1 MDQERYEFREVE
13 DARERVAEDVRSV
26 AYNANVVERGK
37 EAAQNKIED
46 AKGAVMDRVQGAKDA
61 IGSAGM
67 RVRHVTV
74 ENPIAMLLAGM
85 AVGFLAGMMLPVT
98 RFESDRIGP
107 MTDQMKDKMSE
118 AGGEIVRRGG
128 EVIKDTIEA
137 TKEAAA
143 ASIRTQTAEMMPDDT
158 ASMT

>member
-1 MDQERYEFREVE
+1 MDQ
-13 DARERVAEDVRSV
+13 
-26 AYNANVVERGK
+26 VER
-37 EAAQNKIED
+37 ED
-46 AKGAVMDRVQGAKDA
+46 AKNSVMDRMQDAKDA

-67 RVRHVTV
+67 RVRDVTV

-85 AVGFLAGMMLPVT
+85 AVGFLVGMMLPVS

-107 MTDQMKDKMSE
+107 MTDQVKDKMRE

-143 ASIRTQTAEMMPDDT
+143 ASIRTQTAEMMPGDT

>member
-13 DARERVAEDVRSV
+13 DARER
-26 AYNANVVERGK
+26 GK
-37 EAAQNKIED
+37 EAAQNKIDD
-46 AKGAVMDRVQGAKDA
+46 AKGAVMDRVRG
-61 IGSAGM
+61 
-67 RVRHVTV
+67 VTV
-74 ENPIAMLLAGM
+74 ENPIGMLLAGV
-85 AVGFLAGMMLPVT
+85 AIGFLVGMMLPVS
-98 RFESDRIGP
+98 RFESERIGP
-107 MTDQMKDKMSE
+107 MTDQMKDKMRE

-137 TKEAAA
+137 TKEAAT

>member
-37 EAAQNKIED
+37 EAAQNKVDD
-46 AKGAVMDRVQGAKDA
+46 AKNAVMDRVNSAKDA

-67 RVRHVTV
+67 RVRGATV
-74 ENPIAMLLAGM
+74 ENPMSMLLGGL
-85 AVGFLAGMMLPVT
+85 AVGFLVGMMLPVT
-98 RFESDRIGP
+98 RFESERIGP
-107 MTDQMKDKMSE
+107 MTDQMKDTMRE

-137 TKEAAA
+137 TKEAAS

-158 ASMT
+158 SSMT

>member
-26 AYNANVVERGK
+26 AYNANVVERTK
-37 EAAQNKIED
+37 EAAQNKIDD

-67 RVRHVTV
+67 RVRDVTV
-74 ENPIAMLLAGM
+74 ENPIGMLLAGM
-85 AVGFLAGMMLPVT
+85 AVGFLVGMMLPVT
-98 RFESDRIGP
+98 RFESERIGP
-107 MTDQMKDKMSE
+107 MTDQMKDKMRE

-137 TKEAAA
+137 TKEAAT
-143 ASIRTQTAEMMPDDT
+143 ASIRSQTAEMMPDDA